1 MLNVI
6 LNLFQDQHD
15 GNIIRVGMEKKV
27 IPFAGKSS
35 FAKELSTL
43 VQTLSGNNASV
54 LLIGER
60 GTGKRLIAQHIHSAV
75 VKSSGTENST
85 GYFFE
90 INCRSF
96 TEAQVIDGFETVS
109 RMITYGQ
116 RITMFVSFADTLN
129 HQMQAAFLDLIKKT
143 AGKNLNLKIICT
155 AERPIED
162 VVSCGEFSAELYSR
176 LNTVILNVPPLRQR
190 KEDIIPIAQVYLA
203 RFAKKSGLGFTEFSE
218 GAKAEMLECF
228 WQGNADE
235 LINAVQRAFIVGKPP
250 VINESNLGFAVE
262 SPALSQT
269 VEAVGKD
276 GRDKSL
282 KTAVDAF
289 KREYIIR
296 ILSENGWNQTKAAS
310 VLGIQRTYVIRLMN
324 ELHIDRH

>member
-1 MLNVI
+1 
-6 LNLFQDQHD
+6 
-15 GNIIRVGMEKKV
+15 MEKKV
-27 IPFAGKSS
+27 IPFAGESS

-60 GTGKRLIAQHIHSAV
+60 GTGKRLIAQHIHILLD
-75 VKSSGTENST
+75 

-96 TEAQVIDGFETVS
+96 TESQILDGFETVG
-109 RMITYGQ
+109 RMISYGQ
-116 RITMFVSFADTLN
+116 KITLFVSFADTLN
-129 HQMQAAFLDLIKKT
+129 HKMQEAFLDLIKKT
-143 AGKNLNLKIICT
+143 AGKNLNIKIICT

-162 VVSCGEFSAELYSR
+162 AVSCGDFSAELYAR
-176 LNTVILNVPPLRQR
+176 LNTVVLNVPPLRQR

-203 RFAKKSGLGFTEFSE
+203 RFARKSGLGFTEFSE
-218 GAKAEMLECF
+218 GAKAEMFDCF

-250 VINESNLGFAVE
+250 VINESDLGFAVE
-262 SPALSQT
+262 RPALSQT

-276 GRDKSL
+276 GSDKSL

-296 ILSENGWNQTKAAS
+296 ILSENGWNQTKAAN

>member
-1 MLNVI
+1 
-6 LNLFQDQHD
+6 
-15 GNIIRVGMEKKV
+15 MEKKV
-27 IPFAGKSS
+27 TPFAGNSS

-43 VQTLSGNNASV
+43 VQTLSQNNASV
-54 LLIGER
+54 LLVGEK
-60 GTGKRLIAQHIHSAV
+60 GTGKRLIAQHIHSAAG
-75 VKSSGTENST
+75 KSGDA

-96 TEAQVIDGFETVS
+96 TEAQVLDSFDTVS

-116 RITMFVSFADTLN
+116 RITLFVSSADLLSTT
-129 HQMQAAFLDLIKKT
+129 MQSAFLELIKKT
-143 AGKNLNLKIICT
+143 AGKNLSFKIICA
-155 AERPIED
+155 AEHPLED
-162 VVSCGEFSAELYSR
+162 AVASGTFSAELYAR
-176 LNTVILNVPPLRQR
+176 LNTVVLNVPPLRQR
-190 KEDIIPIAQVYLA
+190 KEDIIPIAQTYLI
-203 RFAKKSGLGFTEFSE
+203 RFSRKSGLGFTEFSE
-218 GAKAEMLECF
+218 GAKAAMLDSF

-250 VINESNLGFAVE
+250 VISESDLGFVLGTPAVGE
-262 SPALSQT
+262 T

-276 GRDKSL
+276 GGDKSL
-282 KTAVDAF
+282 KTAVDTF

-324 ELHIDRH
+324 ELHIDRQ